1 MNWLSAPFGSQE
13 DLLIYYG
20 LAGQDYTLDPRGNPV
35 PTQSGTASASN
46 APWRFIARNVQVLY
60 NPAIP
65 DYARIQQEAESKWA
79 QVGIFDATL
88 GYYSATA
95 FSKTRTLDLAFT
107 DGITDIVVGRRPFS
121 DFDVLVK
128 EWQANGG
135 EQMRTEFLESMTKAA

>member
-1 MNWLSAPFGSQE
+1 
-13 DLLIYYG
+13 
-20 LAGQDYTLDPRGNPV
+20 V
-35 PTQSGTASASN
+35 GT
-46 APWRFIARNVQVLY
+46 
-60 NPAIP
+60 
-65 DYARIQQEAESKWA
+65 
-79 QVGIFDATL
+79 FDATL